1 MAFTLGLVAVVY
13 LKHQNIFN
21 KMSVVEAVFGKAM
34 ALYQQVHWN
43 GIHMDRNYRGLLNIC
58 DGVFYGNS

>member
-1 MAFTLGLVAVVY
+1 MVFTLGLVAVVY

-21 KMSVVEAVFGKAM
+21 KMSVVEALFGKAM

-43 GIHMDRNYRGLLNIC
+43 GIHMDRNYRG
-58 DGVFYGNS
+58 Y